1 MDQPTN
7 PNSRRWRSPNRAAWD
22 FYPTPPEATKALLSV
37 EDFSGGSVWEPA
49 CGDGAIAKVLEDA
62 GLTVAATD
70 LINRGYGQA
79 GFDFLTGTGVMGK
92 HIVTNPPYGRGLA
105 DAFVRQALTFT
116 RATGG
121 KVAMLLDLRSL
132 CHPLRHD
139 RWAKTPPAV
148 VYALDELTC
157 YPNGDTSKAGYKPG
171 RQRFVWCV
179 WKHDHQGPTQLRWL
193 AATQFK
199 DSAPAQDEP
208 QQAEAAA

>member
-7 PNSRRWRSPNRAAWD
+7 QTARRWRSANRAAWD

-37 EDFSGGSVWEPA
+37 EDFSGSVWEPA
-49 CGDGAIAKVLEDA
+49 CGDGAIAKVLTDA
-62 GLTVAATD
+62 GLKVTATD
-70 LINRGYGQA
+70 LINRGYGSA
-79 GFDFLTGTGVMGK
+79 GIDFLTAPLTPAT
-92 HIVTNPPYGRGLA
+92 HIITNPPYGRGLA
-105 DAFVRQALTFT
+105 DAFVRHALMFT
-116 RATGG
+116 RGTGG

-132 CHPLRHD
+132 CHPSRHD

-157 YPNGDTSKAGYKPG
+157 YPNGDSTKAGYKPG

-179 WKHDHQGPTQLRWL
+179 WKPDHQGPTQLRWL

-199 DSAPAQDEP
+199 DAPPASKSDEAQREP
-208 QQAEAAA
+208 VA